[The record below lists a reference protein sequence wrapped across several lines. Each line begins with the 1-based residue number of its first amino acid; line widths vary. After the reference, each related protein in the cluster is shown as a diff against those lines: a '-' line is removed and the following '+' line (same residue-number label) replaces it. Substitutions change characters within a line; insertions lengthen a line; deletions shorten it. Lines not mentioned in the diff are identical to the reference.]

1 VKITDWRDTIPAEFM
16 DVSVDNMAD
25 EMEQWLASLLHLNDE
40 EEKMTDKQIKIIEAA
55 VEIFAEKGF
64 AATSTN
70 EIAQKAGVA
79 EGTIFRHYRTKKDL
93 LISIVT
99 PIMAKLVAPFVLR
112 DFHRVLDTEYESFE
126 DFLRAVMRNR
136 LDFAMKNAPVIKIML
151 HEIPF
156 HPELHTQFR
165 VQIFPQVA
173 ERVERVVTH
182 FQSRGELIVMP
193 PVTLLRMGAT
203 AIVGYILM
211 RSLIMPENNWNDDE
225 EIERTIQFIMHGLT
239 PAK

>member
-1 VKITDWRDTIPAEFM
+1 ME
-16 DVSVDNMAD
+16 D
-25 EMEQWLASLLHLNDE
+25 EMEQWLASLLRLNDE
-40 EEKMTDKQIKIIEAA
+40 EEKMTDKQIKIIQAA

-79 EGTIFRHYRTKKDL
+79 EGTIFRHYKTKKDL
-93 LISIVT
+93 LISIVS
-99 PIMAKLVAPFVLR
+99 PIMTKLVAPFVLR
-112 DFHRVLDTEYESFE
+112 DFHRVLDTEYERFE

-136 LDFAMKNAPVIKIML
+136 LEFAMLNAPVIKILL

-156 HPELHTQFR
+156 HPQLQSQVKEH
-165 VQIFPQVA
+165 IFPKVA
-173 ERVERVVTH
+173 ERMESIITY
-182 FQSRGELIVMP
+182 FQSRGELVEMP
-193 PVTLLRMGAT
+193 SPTLIRMSAT

-211 RSLIMPENNWNDDE
+211 RSLIMPENNWNDEE

-239 PAK
+239 PVKE